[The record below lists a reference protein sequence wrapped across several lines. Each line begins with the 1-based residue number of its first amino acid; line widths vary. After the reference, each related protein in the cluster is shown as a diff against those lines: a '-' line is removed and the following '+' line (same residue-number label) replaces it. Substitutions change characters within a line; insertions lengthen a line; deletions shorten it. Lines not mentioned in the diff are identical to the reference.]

1 MKENQKIEK
10 QLLFKNNIKDITSI
24 SLDSDYKIENQEIV
38 GNFLISGD
46 YKIHELSVNRE
57 EFNFKVP
64 FKHSFENDIDSSS
77 IKLEIRNFEY
87 DYNKD
92 ELIVNIE
99 YDITGDRKDIL
110 VFDDEETLDEFLNSR
125 EVEVVDTRLNDI
137 KKEIEKP
144 RDLKESKQEETEK
157 REENNT
163 KKATVEEVR
172 NVEYEE
178 AVTKQEKLETEEI
191 ISNMKTIEDNF
202 VTYKVYTIEENET
215 IESIVIKNKT
225 TIDELK
231 EYNDLSNLSIND
243 KIIIPMYE

>member
-157 REENNT
+157 QEENNT

>member
-110 VFDDEETLDEFLNSR
+110 VFDDEET
-125 EVEVVDTRLNDI
+125 
-137 KKEIEKP
+137 
-144 RDLKESKQEETEK
+144 
-157 REENNT
+157 
-163 KKATVEEVR
+163 
-172 NVEYEE
+172 
-178 AVTKQEKLETEEI
+178 
-191 ISNMKTIEDNF
+191 
-202 VTYKVYTIEENET
+202 
-215 IESIVIKNKT
+215 
-225 TIDELK
+225 
-231 EYNDLSNLSIND
+231 
-243 KIIIPMYE
+243 

>member
-157 REENNT
+157 QEENNT

-202 VTYKVYTIEENET
+202 VT
-215 IESIVIKNKT
+215 
-225 TIDELK
+225 
-231 EYNDLSNLSIND
+231 
-243 KIIIPMYE
+243 